1 MKYIR
6 LYEEFIKTKEV
17 DVIDDQELSDKSID
31 DILSDD
37 FFSDQE
43 LDNEVNRLDKH
54 SKNIHNIQNWKVY

>member
-54 SKNIHNIQNWKVY
+54 SKNIHHIKNWKVY